1 MNSILANFLY
11 RICAPAIS
19 VTELDID
26 RFDAVRMI
34 EVDAPSG
41 LELGVAAGVY
51 SEQVNKRVDFAS
63 YTGVDAFIGHHSD
76 EYNKAAK
83 VYGAIKGA
91 QLIRATFDDFKRSGS
106 CGMYDYVYIDGF
118 AHTGEEGGKTIS
130 DFWVHL
136 RMGGIIAGDD
146 YHSDWPLVL
155 WAVADF
161 ASKTGCS
168 I

>member
-1 MNSILANFLY
+1 
-11 RICAPAIS
+11 
-19 VTELDID
+19 
-26 RFDAVRMI
+26 
-34 EVDAPSG
+34 
-41 LELGVAAGVY
+41 
-51 SEQVNKRVDFAS
+51 
-63 YTGVDAFIGHHSD
+63 
-76 EYNKAAK
+76 
-83 VYGAIKGA
+83 
-91 QLIRATFDDFKRSGS
+91 
-106 CGMYDYVYIDGF
+106 MYDYVYIDGF

-168 I
+168 IYVTTQNTKLDGYNGYPSWMAIKKNAVPYKPSKILRFIASYEKMHVYLKMWLKRILGK